1 MNTCLWYVY
10 KQWLIDNKDCS
21 FRLLHYY
28 LIIFSHLLHLHP
40 SVPNHQTQHSF
51 IWFPDILWSF
61 PGPARSPVC
70 SMFGYY
76 NWNYTYHQVRFS
88 CITNH
93 NYIIVFYNHV
103 YVRKKYMWFFL
114 LKIWIRR
121 SKTKRRY
128 VLQFELNCQSR
139 IEKSI

>member
-1 MNTCLWYVY
+1 MFLSYCIT
-10 KQWLIDNKDCS
+10 I
-21 FRLLHYY
+21 LLS
-28 LIIFSHLLHLHP
+28 L
-40 SVPNHQTQHSF
+40 

-103 YVRKKYMWFFL
+103 YVRKIHVIFPPQDLNSPVKDKKKICFTVWTELSVQDWEVNLRYMMCPLYFTWTHRNTIFCFL
-114 LKIWIRR
+114 IYPNLM
-121 SKTKRRY
+121 S
-128 VLQFELNCQSR
+128 LQ
-139 IEKSI
+139 